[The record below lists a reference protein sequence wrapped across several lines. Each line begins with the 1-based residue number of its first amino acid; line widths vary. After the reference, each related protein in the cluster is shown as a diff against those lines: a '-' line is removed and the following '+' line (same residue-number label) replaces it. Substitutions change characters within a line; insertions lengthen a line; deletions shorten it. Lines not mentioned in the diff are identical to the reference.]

1 MEFKTA
7 GRKEVT
13 ALSEIYKLDEDT
25 EAAINVLTNILDQFD
40 QLHGIHISI
49 NDMLSS
55 EDWKGLAKEKAK
67 LTHGVISTYAEN
79 IFQLIFETREEM
91 KNLMYDAFDFSDVSE
106 KVNLIRQM

>member
-1 MEFKTA
+1 MEFKNKR
-7 GRKEVT
+7 RKEET
-13 ALSEIYKLDEDT
+13 ELSEIYKLDEDM
-25 EAAINVLTNILDQFD
+25 EAAINVLINILDQFD
-40 QLHGIHISI
+40 ELGRINENI

-67 LTHGVISTYAEN
+67 LTHGVINTYAEN
-79 IFQLIFETREEM
+79 IFQLIFETKEEM

>member
-1 MEFKTA
+1 
-7 GRKEVT
+7 
-13 ALSEIYKLDEDT
+13 LSEIYKLDEDT
-25 EAAINVLTNILDQFD
+25 ESAINVLTNILDQFD
-40 QLHGIHISI
+40 QLHGIHVSI

-91 KNLMYDAFDFSDVSE
+91 KNLMYDSFDFSDVSE